1 MKMTSII
8 LLGSS
13 GFIGKSLLPK
23 LTMEGF
29 SVKPMTFHN
38 PINHVNEF
46 LKSAITQSLEPAPII
61 KEKIKTPNQDIEKIQ
76 NLFKEIKNVSDDAK
90 KDMVI
95 ITKKIKE
102 MSQMNNKEPKKMKC
116 VTASDLDLHLDK
128 LESINHSCLY
138 G

>member
-1 MKMTSII
+1 MTKTISVRITDSEI
-8 LLGSS
+8 EKIQQYNNES
-13 GFIGKSLLPK
+13 GL
-23 LTMEGF
+23 
-29 SVKPMTFHN
+29 N
-38 PINHVNEF
+38 VNEF